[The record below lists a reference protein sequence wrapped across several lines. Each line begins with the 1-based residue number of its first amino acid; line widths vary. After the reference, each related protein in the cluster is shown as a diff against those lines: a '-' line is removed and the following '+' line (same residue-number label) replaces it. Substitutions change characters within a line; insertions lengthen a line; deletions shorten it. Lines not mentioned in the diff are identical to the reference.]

1 MSSVK
6 WVQGVVMSLS
16 LLLGA
21 CGGGGG
27 DSDGDDTPNSAPTA
41 AISSPMDGSVYPESS
56 NNIAFTGT
64 GSDSEDGT
72 LSGASLEWSS
82 SADGSL
88 GTGTM
93 ASATLSTGSHT
104 ISLNVTDSAGKDD
117 TATIMVMIN
126 ASPVIGAVEVV
137 PSSVNVGSS
146 ATFSWNITDADG
158 SDTLT
163 CSLDVDAD
171 GTDDYTINDCASNTS
186 QTHTYTQARDY
197 QARLTVL
204 DGVNTAVQQ
213 NVSVTVTDTGTG
225 NVAPQVDNFSATP
238 DALVTGSSTTFNW
251 DVSDAEGDTLTCL
264 LDINND
270 GTSDYTINDCANNTS
285 QAHTYAQAD
294 TYTASL
300 TVSDDTDSSAPENI
314 TVTVSTP
321 PVISEFI
328 VTPNPAYSTVATT
341 FYWQVSDPD
350 GDTLTCL
357 LDVDGDGTDDY
368 TIDDCANMAAQDYA
382 YASVGDYTARL
393 TVRDGV
399 SDVQDTV
406 SVTVKS
412 HLVLDV
418 TANGPVNA
426 EGRALYTM
434 TVSNVSALP
443 IDDVL
448 VVYTVPP
455 ELQFHGLVDA
465 EPNTNCGSACIDG
478 EEAAWAL
485 NTLAAGESRTITINA
500 PVLPGVLA
508 GTLISAP
515 IRVTSP
521 DVIDT
526 VNVTKVVAVHSSP
539 MSQLAMSASKDPVM
553 PGESLSYQFNIGN
566 IDATALDNLELRATL
581 PVGATVNSISDGGTQ
596 DGTTGE
602 IVWNITSLEVA
613 NTLERAVNVTVDN
626 GAIAGQILT
635 ARAELRHDGGVA
647 LDASA
652 EHAVTVVAD
661 TFPLMVDISATPDP
675 VVANGRLL
683 YGITVSNVSAVPVN
697 TVVVQFRVPPELQFH
712 GLVDAEPNTNCGSAC
727 IDGEEAAWA
736 LNTLAAGESRTITIN
751 APVLP
756 GVLAGTLISAPI
768 RVTSPDVIDIV
779 NRINTTAVSN

>member
-27 DSDGDDTPNSAPTA
+27 GGGDSDGDDTPNSAPTA
-41 AISSPMDGSVYPESS
+41 AITSPMDGGVYSESS

-72 LSGASLEWSS
+72 LSGASLEWYS
-82 SADGSL
+82 SADGAL

-104 ISLNVTDSAGKDD
+104 ISLKVTDSAGKDD
-117 TATIMVMIN
+117 TATIMVTIN
-126 ASPVIGAVEVV
+126 APPVIGIVEVA
-137 PSSVNVGSS
+137 PTNVNIGTST
-146 ATFSWNITDADG
+146 TFSWNITDADG

-171 GTDDYTINDCASNTS
+171 GTDDYTITDCASNTS
-186 QTHTYTQARDY
+186 QTHTYTQAGDY
-197 QARLTVL
+197 QARLTVS

-213 NVSVTVTDTGTG
+213 NVSMTVTDAGTG
-225 NVAPQVDNFSATP
+225 NNVAPEVDSFSATP
-238 DALVTGSSTTFNW
+238 EALLTGSSTTFSW
-251 DVSDAEGDTLTCL
+251 SVTDAEDDTLTCL

-270 GTSDYTINDCANNTS
+270 GTSDYTVNDCANNTS
-285 QAHTYAQAD
+285 QAHIYAQAEI
-294 TYTASL
+294 YTASL
-300 TVSDDTDSSAPENI
+300 TVSDGTGSSAPENV

-321 PVISEFI
+321 PVISEFT
-328 VTPNPAYSTVATT
+328 VAPNPAYSTVATT

-368 TIDDCANMAAQDYA
+368 TIDDCANMASRDYA

-393 TVRDGV
+393 TVRDAV

-406 SVTVKS
+406 SLTVKS

-455 ELQFHGLVDA
+455 ELQFHALIDA
-465 EPNTNCGSACIDG
+465 EPNTS
-478 EEAAWAL
+478 
-485 NTLAAGESRTITINA
+485 
-500 PVLPGVLA
+500 
-508 GTLISAP
+508 
-515 IRVTSP
+515 
-521 DVIDT
+521 
-526 VNVTKVVAVHSSP
+526 
-539 MSQLAMSASKDPVM
+539 
-553 PGESLSYQFNIGN
+553 
-566 IDATALDNLELRATL
+566 
-581 PVGATVNSISDGGTQ
+581 
-596 DGTTGE
+596 
-602 IVWNITSLEVA
+602 
-613 NTLERAVNVTVDN
+613 
-626 GAIAGQILT
+626 
-635 ARAELRHDGGVA
+635 
-647 LDASA
+647 
-652 EHAVTVVAD
+652 
-661 TFPLMVDISATPDP
+661 
-675 VVANGRLL
+675 
-683 YGITVSNVSAVPVN
+683 
-697 TVVVQFRVPPELQFH
+697 
-712 GLVDAEPNTNCGSAC
+712 CGSAC